1 MVLLENKSDEHKVT
15 IENNEDS
22 TMNEE
27 KPKLKDAEMSSENKS
42 ISDFRDDN
50 KVNDEGQQK
59 GDITNKEDVE
69 VATQI
74 EPEKEKFENTPQQ
87 TSIKRRIQ
95 LFQ

>member
-1 MVLLENKSDEHKVT
+1 
-15 IENNEDS
+15 
-22 TMNEE
+22 MNEE
-27 KPKLKDAEMSSENKS
+27 KPKLKDAEISSENKI

-87 TSIKRRIQ
+87 TSIKRKDSTYPIRKSKKSVKI
-95 LFQ
+95 